1 MDRAFGF
8 GVFRDGNGEGRTS
21 KTCGQAKVIDPV
33 SDKFLHK
40 QGGPKAV
47 QVR

>member
-8 GVFRDGNGEGRTS
+8 RIFSDGYGEGRTA
-21 KTCGQAKVIDPV
+21 KTRGYAEVVGPV
-33 SDKFLHK
+33 SDEFLNK

-47 QVR
+47 QIR